1 MPSDNT
7 IQNNQYTS
15 GFSVFS
21 YFPIYFLIVLLII
34 LKFDFIQLNFINKID
49 NNVLFIGLVCMSVFA
64 MVFYIQK
71 SVTENYQNPN
81 NLYFIIAS
89 FAAFVFLI
97 VFKFS
102 SFQFFLIKVLI
113 YLFLALII
121 LLLLAI
127 VYQVSNNY
135 LQKQTG
141 WLGFIIKFI
150 FYIPC
155 VITDSFKY
163 ILNEYNS
170 TSTIVFVLFILE
182 ILIILAYFYF
192 PKIVNYF
199 MHYYSVQ
206 LLKEPV
212 QLNKETILKFPSN
225 IYSYYDRIELM
236 KKNIQKG
243 QVPII
248 DSLTKTT
255 INVKGDDSSI
265 KAKINEFN
273 NAMGSKSCNDKCKNN
288 YEYMIKQ
295 LNDYNLVVNNDIKR
309 KTGSILLN
317 GGADYPYKKT
327 QNFSLSLWVNLNT
340 QTSSRVKKDS
350 PTNIF
355 KFASSPDALSGHP
368 MIAYTNN
375 SDPNNTNS
383 ESCVIYFENENGRNY
398 DQMVEDGSI
407 FLISLP
413 SQKWN
418 NFVFTYTD
426 NKVDLFINGVLVKT
440 HNFSSIQRN
449 NFIAIDDNMYIGT
462 RTQDN
467 NLYNY
472 GAYGAVCNVVYYT
485 IPLELSS
492 IIYNY
497 NISVINNPPY
507 LD

>member
-1 MPSDNT
+1 MLPNNT
-7 IQNNQYTS
+7 PPKTES
-15 GFSVFS
+15 PKFSIFL
-21 YFPIYFLIVLLII
+21 YFPIYLLII
-34 LKFDFIQLNFINKID
+34 LLIVWKFDFIQLNVINKID
-49 NNVLFIGLVCMSVFA
+49 NNVLFIGLSCISIFTTI
-64 MVFYIQK
+64 FYIQK
-71 SVTENYQNPN
+71 SVQEKFQNPN
-81 NLYFIIAS
+81 NLYIIIGS
-89 FAAFVFLI
+89 FAFFVFLI

-102 SFQFFLIKVLI
+102 SFQFFLIKVLL
-113 YLFLALII
+113 YLFLASII
-121 LLLLAI
+121 LVLLAI
-127 VYQVSNNY
+127 VYQVSDNY
-135 LQKQTG
+135 LQKQGG

-155 VITDSFKY
+155 VITDFFKY
-163 ILNEYNS
+163 ILNDYNS

-225 IYSYYDRIELM
+225 IYSYYDRIEIL
-236 KKNIQKG
+236 KKNVKDSKI
-243 QVPII
+243 PII
-248 DSLTKTT
+248 DSLNKNT
-255 INVKGDDSSI
+255 IYVNQAQPSI
-265 KAKINEFN
+265 EAKITEFN
-273 NAMGSKSCNDKCKNN
+273 NEMQNNGCNDKCKNN
-288 YEYMIKQ
+288 YASMIKQ
-295 LNDYNLVVNNDIKR
+295 LNTYSNALYNEISR
-309 KTGSILLN
+309 ETGSILLN

-340 QTSSRVKKDS
+340 QSSSRVKKDS

-355 KFASSPDALSGHP
+355 KFASSPDASSGHP

-375 SDPNNTNS
+375 NSDT
-383 ESCVIYFENENGRNY
+383 ESYVIYFENANGRTY
-398 DQMVEDGSI
+398 VEMVEDGSV

-440 HNFSSIQRN
+440 HNFTISQRN
-449 NFIAIDDNMYIGT
+449 NVIAIDDNMYIGT
-462 RTQDN
+462 PTQSD

-485 IPLELSS
+485 IPLELST